1 MSSENTKIWQFNQYQ
16 KPDNTPSNIDAD
28 LESLIRKVDR
38 CKNDPEKSSIK
49 KKVEHSMSMI
59 WTFPGKERKHG
70 SLKKFFKSLKEHA
83 VLHIVYVI

>member
-49 KKVEHSMSMI
+49 KKSG
-59 WTFPGKERKHG
+59 TFN
-70 SLKKFFKSLKEHA
+70 
-83 VLHIVYVI
+83 VYDMDISW

>member
-1 MSSENTKIWQFNQYQ
+1 MPSENTKIWQFNQYQ

-49 KKVEHSMSMI
+49 KKLNI
-59 WTFPGKERKHG
+59 QC
-70 SLKKFFKSLKEHA
+70 L
-83 VLHIVYVI
+83 

>member
-1 MSSENTKIWQFNQYQ
+1 MLFFYCLNCLLELTIISMNHIKNRDFRGVVMSSENTKIWQFNQYQ

-49 KKVEHSMSMI
+49 KKLNI
-59 WTFPGKERKHG
+59 QC
-70 SLKKFFKSLKEHA
+70 L
-83 VLHIVYVI
+83 